1 MRVEEGVPES
11 QRQRQRVLIPSIPSD
26 GPPSVTEYAPLATS
40 TGLFRR
46 FAGTIPDEPGI
57 LAFANKYGSLKAA
70 TDTGV
75 HVPGNYSVRL
85 QCESLMDWRRAI
97 GEMRAMVAIWDAATS
112 SKIDELSN
120 YAHWSGDRVFYKGH
134 EFGLGGLIASPNS
147 PELLARFTHG
157 DLVGPAMYVLQRAV
171 NQMLDQG
178 VAPQMLPNAS
188 GQLVIRLI
196 PNSLIGAL
204 WLQFARAAEGNK
216 AYRQC
221 QNCKDWIEVGGNRTA
236 RSDKK
241 FCNPSCKS
249 AFHRPKK
256 GPKG

>member
-1 MRVEEGVPES
+1 
-11 QRQRQRVLIPSIPSD
+11 
-26 GPPSVTEYAPLATS
+26 
-40 TGLFRR
+40 
-46 FAGTIPDEPGI
+46 
-57 LAFANKYGSLKAA
+57 
-70 TDTGV
+70 
-75 HVPGNYSVRL
+75 
-85 QCESLMDWRRAI
+85 
-97 GEMRAMVAIWDAATS
+97 MRAMVAIWDAAMS

-188 GQLVIRLI
+188 GQPVIRLS
-196 PNSLIGAL
+196 PKSLIGAL
-204 WLQFARAAEGNK
+204 WLQFAKAIEGNRV
-216 AYRQC
+216 YRQC
-221 QNCKDWIEVGGNRTA
+221 QNCMEWLEVGGKRSA

-249 AFHRPKK
+249 AFNRSPK